1 MGRKKSMEKDLQ
13 SLTPDEF
20 KDLPVDEPEKSE
32 AEKPAEESTPEK
44 PDESKVVKEEEER
57 VPYSRFEEVNDQLK
71 SVKAEVEALKSTK
84 SERPLTTQ
92 EQETL
97 EAKNYLKNMLQEVI
111 KESDE
116 AKAKEEAKA
125 LDAYKATIKSMSGI
139 YKDFDEDKVV
149 KYANKHEI
157 DNLETAY
164 WRIKA
169 ENKIS
174 AETPKPKLPN
184 APGSGEVTM
193 KEKLDTKSLDIF
205 QAVKLAK
212 EKSGIN

>member
-1 MGRKKSMEKDLQ
+1 MEKDLQ

-32 AEKPAEESTPEK
+32 PAKTGEESTPKE

-57 VPYSRFEEVNDQLK
+57 VPYRRFEEVNDELK
-71 SVKAEVEALKSTK
+71 SVKADLEALKTTK

-116 AKAKEEAKA
+116 AKAKEEAKRA
-125 LDAYKATIKSMSGI
+125 DERKTEISSLEKI
-139 YKDFDEDKVV
+139 YKDFDSDKVS
-149 KYANKHEI
+149 KYANKNDI
-157 DNLETAY
+157 KNLEVAY
-164 WRIKA
+164 LRMKVDGKTSP
-169 ENKIS
+169 EV
-174 AETPKPKLPN
+174 PKPKLPG
-184 APGSGEVTM
+184 APGSSEVTV
-193 KEKLDTKSLDIF
+193 KEKLETKNLDIF

-212 EKSGIN
+212 EKSGIK